1 MVFAVTLI
9 GQNAGSGGVKETPFV
24 PEENPSVESLYSIMS
39 LMSGSLATESVQQG
53 ITLTVDGK
61 NTGIYDYYIN
71 DGGTPSFD
79 SSTWY
84 TTDSGQHSIVVFKAD
99 TTLPAVNI
107 SPGSNK
113 YSCMIFCNGN
123 LNLNGCTIN
132 MNARYSGTS
141 HNILSDALRIT
152 SGFVTSDS
160 NAAQNGG
167 NTGSIYAWGGNRKG
181 TSQGGAGGVFCGG
194 QGAGWDKGLSRGG
207 YYDNGR
213 YESYR
218 IGKGGRG
225 AGSVFIIAT
234 GNISGAATINCNG
247 ENGQY
252 LGLGSAS
259 GSGVGAG
266 GGGGAIFMFCGGT
279 DTSTG
284 TRSVSGGSGGGQTG
298 RYGPSGFSYGGGAGG
313 KTGKISSYS
322 GQSFP

>member
-1 MVFAVTLI
+1 MVFAGTFI
-9 GQNAGSGGVKETPFV
+9 GQNAGSGGVKETAFV
-24 PEENPSVESLYSIMS
+24 AEENPSVESLYSIMS
-39 LMSGSLATESVQQG
+39 LMSGSSATESVQQG

-71 DGGTPSFD
+71 DGGTPAFD

-132 MNARYSGTS
+132 MNARYSGE
-141 HNILSDALRIT
+141 HNNLSDALRIT

-167 NTGSIYAWGGNRKG
+167 NTGSINAWGGNRKG
-181 TSQGGAGGVFCGG
+181 TSLGGAGGVFCGG
-194 QGAGWDKGLSRGG
+194 QGAGWDKGMSRGG
-207 YYDNGR
+207 YSDNGR
-213 YESYR
+213 YESYN

-252 LGLGSAS
+252 LGLGGAS
-259 GSGVGAG
+259 GSGYGAG
-266 GGGGAIFMFCGGT
+266 GGGGAIFMFCGGS

-284 TRSVSGGSGGGQTG
+284 TRSVSGGSGGGTTG
-298 RYGPSGFSYGGGAGG
+298 SYGPANFSYGGAAGG
-313 KTGKISSYS
+313 GKGNASSYS